1 MCIGN
6 HQDIATGQRNR
17 NKGREIT
24 KSGKEKR
31 QKLMA
36 YVLCAGRNHV
46 YTDQNVM
53 SVISGKNGMIGRNMM
68 ESENNGKRQESV
80 TFAATMYCR
89 TKRSAQDITEFMHET
104 SKTATTIRTR

>member
-1 MCIGN
+1 MYIGKA
-6 HQDIATGQRNR
+6 QDIATGQRNR

-31 QKLMA
+31 QKQMA

-53 SVISGKNGMIGRNMM
+53 SVISGRNGMTVQNMTEG
-68 ESENNGKRQESV
+68 ESGGKRRENV
-80 TFAATMYCR
+80 TFAVTMYCR

>member
-1 MCIGN
+1 MYIGKA
-6 HQDIATGQRNR
+6 QDIAIDQKSKNSIRGIIK
-17 NKGREIT
+17 NKG
-24 KSGKEKR
+24 EKK
-31 QKLMA
+31 QKQMA

-53 SVISGKNGMIGRNMM
+53 SVISGRNGMTVQNMTEG
-68 ESENNGKRQESV
+68 ESGGKRRENV

-89 TKRSAQDITEFMHET
+89 TKKSVQDITKFMHET